1 MIRVV
6 VADDQD
12 LVRIGL
18 RALIDNEEGMSF
30 AGEAADGL
38 AAVSLVR
45 EVRPDV
51 VLMDIRM
58 PGVDGLTA
66 TKRIT
71 DDPELAGT

>member
-18 RALIDNEEGMSF
+18 RALIGSEDGMSF

-38 AAVSLVR
+38 AVVSVVR
-45 EVRPDV
+45 EWSARP
-51 VLMDIRM
+51 R
-58 PGVDGLTA
+58 PALTSA
-66 TKRIT
+66 DR
-71 DDPELAGT
+71 